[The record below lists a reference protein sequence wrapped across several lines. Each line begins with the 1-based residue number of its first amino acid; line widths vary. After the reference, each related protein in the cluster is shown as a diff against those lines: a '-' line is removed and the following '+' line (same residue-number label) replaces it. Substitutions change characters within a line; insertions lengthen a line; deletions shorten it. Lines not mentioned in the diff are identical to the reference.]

1 MTRIEKIELQGFKSF
16 AKKTLLTFPS
26 NFSVVCGPNGSGKS
40 NILDAVCFVLG
51 RTSAKSLRADRMLE
65 MIFHGTKKRPPSD
78 SAKIT
83 LWFDNSGKEFPFEDD
98 KIFISRRINKK
109 GMSIY
114 KLNGRTVTREKVQ
127 EILRP
132 ALIKPDGHNIILQG
146 DVTEVIEMN
155 PTERREV
162 IDDISGIKEFD
173 EKRNKAQRELLTVEE
188 RLKESHIILNEKRAN
203 LGRLE
208 DEKKAAEKYQKL
220 TTELDKLR
228 ASLAKEKLK
237 AAERAIKKLD
247 ERIEKIKSG
256 EVDKELENIDKE
268 LENIENKKSKIA
280 KRLFDRSKD
289 IAIIKEVERI
299 KADIRRER
307 DKIGMNKNQIER
319 INDIIK
325 RLEILKQKEIE
336 GFISRA
342 VKDILS
348 LGWTGVYGTIASLS
362 RVSKKHEKAIEV
374 AAGPHLND
382 IIVSDKDV
390 AIECVRYL
398 KKNKIGRATFL
409 PLDKIKPRDSK
420 GLKKFV
426 FEDGVVG
433 IALDL
438 IEFKSEYYN
447 AFSFVFGGTLI
458 VDDISTAKRLGIG
471 NARFVTLDGDLIER
485 SGAIIGG
492 YYTGKKA
499 FIKIDE
505 IEKYS
510 SHKTQLKKEIDE
522 SENKIINLNKE
533 LEQLTAKEKIESK
546 ELIEMQ
552 KEGEKL
558 EQRFES
564 LRNKR
569 KRLFEE
575 KMSYQEQ
582 INNLRIRR
590 ARFEAELENLK
601 LEFENYKKT
610 ETYQLSSR
618 ILEDKIKETMDKINA
633 LGAINMKAL
642 EEYEE
647 QKIVYDEL
655 KGKVDKLTEE
665 RNKILEIIANIEGKR
680 KEVFIKTLEGV
691 REQFKIVFK
700 DLMKG
705 EADLRLLGGLDSGLL
720 IEASTRGKKLMNIDA
735 MSGGEKTLTAL
746 AFLFAIQRF
755 RPAPF
760 YILDEIDAALDK
772 PNTKKTVELIKKYSS
787 NSQFI
792 VITHNEAT
800 IQEADCVYGVSIED
814 GESKLVGIRMPS

>member
-1 MTRIEKIELQGFKSF
+1 MPQKLSQLQNTDSK
-16 AKKTLLTFPS
+16 
-26 NFSVVCGPNGSGKS
+26 NGSAITIQTTEMPDRAFTKTVNGLEQIFVRRIPFWKRAMDIVGAIVGLTVFSPLMFAVTIAIKLTSKGPVIFKQKRAGLGGKPFTFYKFRS
-40 NILDAVCFVLG
+40 MVLDAE
-51 RTSAKSLRADRMLE
+51 D
-65 MIFHGTKKRPPSD
+65 KK
-78 SAKIT
+78 
-83 LWFDNSGKEFPFEDD
+83 
-98 KIFISRRINKK
+98 
-109 GMSIY
+109 
-114 KLNGRTVTREKVQ
+114 
-127 EILRP
+127 
-132 ALIKPDGHNIILQG
+132 
-146 DVTEVIEMN
+146 
-155 PTERREV
+155 
-162 IDDISGIKEFD
+162 
-173 EKRNKAQRELLTVEE
+173 
-188 RLKESHIILNEKRAN
+188 
-203 LGRLE
+203 
-208 DEKKAAEKYQKL
+208 
-220 TTELDKLR
+220 
-228 ASLAKEKLK
+228 
-237 AAERAIKKLD
+237 
-247 ERIEKIKSG
+247 
-256 EVDKELENIDKE
+256 
-268 LENIENKKSKIA
+268 
-280 KRLFDRSKD
+280 
-289 IAIIKEVERI
+289 
-299 KADIRRER
+299 
-307 DKIGMNKNQIER
+307 
-319 INDIIK
+319 
-325 RLEILKQKEIE
+325 
-336 GFISRA
+336 
-342 VKDILS
+342 
-348 LGWTGVYGTIASLS
+348 
-362 RVSKKHEKAIEV
+362 
-374 AAGPHLND
+374 
-382 IIVSDKDV
+382 
-390 AIECVRYL
+390 
-398 KKNKIGRATFL
+398 
-409 PLDKIKPRDSK
+409 
-420 GLKKFV
+420 
-426 FEDGVVG
+426 
-433 IALDL
+433 
-438 IEFKSEYYN
+438 
-447 AFSFVFGGTLI
+447 
-458 VDDISTAKRLGIG
+458 
-471 NARFVTLDGDLIER
+471 
-485 SGAIIGG
+485 
-492 YYTGKKA
+492 
-499 FIKIDE
+499 
-505 IEKYS
+505 
-510 SHKTQLKKEIDE
+510 
-522 SENKIINLNKE
+522 
-533 LEQLTAKEKIESK
+533 K

-552 KEGEKL
+552 REREEL
-558 EQRFES
+558 EQKFES